1 MKKGFL
7 LLLLILFSNAVIGQS
22 FTLISKSPTPVS
34 NSVALN
40 SDITLNFSASTESST
55 IIADNIIITGKN
67 TGIIAGSFSG
77 GGTTTVV
84 FNPTTDFKAGEV
96 ITITLTT
103 SVQNASNAAL
113 SNPQTYIFTTKSSL
127 TSFEPSFT
135 TSDIYSSADNI
146 RSVFSADLDGD
157 GDMDIISGSENDD
170 KIAWHEND
178 GNANPSFASTTI
190 ATSADGVYSIYVTD
204 IDSDGDMDIVS
215 ASIKDNTIAWYEND
229 GNATPDFTA
238 RDITTSASG
247 ATNVSAADMDND
259 GDMDIISVS
268 HNDNKISWY
277 ENDGAP
283 NPNFIKHD
291 INEAVNGFLYSI
303 FAADMDGDGDMDMVT
318 ASANNDRI
326 DWYENDGAPDPN
338 FTITNVATSAD
349 GARCIFVADMDN
361 DGDMD
366 IISASK
372 SDNTIAWYEND
383 GAANPD
389 FTAINIYT
397 SALIAF
403 SVYAADMDNDGD
415 MDIVSG
421 STGDAKIIWHEND
434 GEANPGFTTADI
446 NSYIDEHANTIFV
459 ADVDGDGDL
468 DIISGSGD
476 DDSIAWHE
484 NSPESVNTIPFSV
497 AVNSDIICSSGI
509 ATIVATPSPAGFYS
523 YTWIVPVGV
532 DNPGN
537 VQSFSTSVEGD
548 YSVSISKDNY
558 LCNTDFEDN
567 QIVNPGNYII
577 INQDSVPCWETT
589 ASDSKIEVWGD
600 GFMGFDAYSGNQ
612 FIELN
617 ANMRSTLFQDFEI
630 IPGSSALISFAHRG
644 RNSSADDIMEVEIGP
659 IGGPYTNLGS
669 FSDGT
674 DAWGYYSLEY
684 LFPDDLGINY
694 TIRFK
699 SLIPASPTSEGN
711 FLDDINVVFSS
722 SVSSEIVSIITDIIP
737 TFTQVDPICNGDD
750 LGELPTESNN
760 GITGTWSPA
769 IDNTLTTTYTFTPDI
784 TQPGQACT
792 INQPM
797 TITVNP
803 LITPTFTQI
812 NPICNGEA
820 LAVLPTTSNNGVTGI
835 WSPAIDNTLTTTYTF
850 TPDAGQCAV
859 TSSID
864 IVVNPIITPSFS
876 VVNPI
881 CSGDS
886 LPNLPSTSSNGVTGT
901 WSPAMNNTATTTYTF
916 TPDAGQCA
924 VTSSI
929 DIVVNPIIT
938 PSFSTVNPIC
948 SGDTLPNLPST
959 SSNGVTGTWSPSL
972 DNTTTTTYTF
982 TPDTGQCAVTSSI
995 DIVVNPIITP
1005 SFSTVNPICSG
1016 DTLPNLP
1023 STSSNGVTGTW
1034 SPSLDNTTT
1043 TTYTFTPD
1051 TGQCAV
1057 TSSIDIVVNPI
1068 ITPSFSA
1075 VNPICSGDSLPNLPL
1090 TSSNGVTGTWSPSLD
1105 NTTTTTY
1112 TFTPDTGQCAVTSSI
1127 DIVVNPIIT
1136 PSFSAVNPICSGDAL
1151 SNLPSTS
1158 SNGISGTWSPAMNN
1172 TATTT
1177 YTFTPDAGQC
1187 AVTSSIEIVVNPI
1200 ITPSFSAVNPI
1211 CSGDTLP
1218 NLPSTSSNGISG
1230 TWSPTINNTATTTYT
1245 FTPDAGQCA
1254 VTSSIDIVVNPI
1266 ITPSFSAVNP
1276 ICSGDS
1282 LPNLPSTSSNGVT
1295 GTWSPTINNTATTT
1309 YTFTPDTGQCA
1320 VTSSIDIVVNPIIT
1334 PSFSAVNPICSG
1346 DSLPNLPST
1355 SSNGVTGTWSPT
1367 INNTATTTYTFTPDT
1382 GQCAVT
1388 SSIDIVVNPIIT
1400 PSFSAVNPICSGD
1413 TLPNLP
1419 STSSNGISGTWSPTI
1434 NNTAT
1439 TTYTFTP
1446 DTGQCAVT
1454 SSIDIVV
1461 NPIITPSFSAVNP
1474 ICSGDTLPN
1483 LPSTSSNG
1491 VTGTWSPSLDN
1502 TTTTTYTFTPDTGQ
1516 CAVTSSIDIVV
1527 NPIITPS
1534 FSAVNPICSGDTLP
1548 NLPSNSSNG
1557 VTGTWSPSL
1566 DNTTTTTYTF
1576 TPDTGQCAETVNM
1589 TIEVNSDTAPTFT
1602 QIPAICSGDD
1612 LSELLT
1618 TSNNG
1623 IIGTWSP
1630 SLDSTTTTTY
1640 TFTPD
1645 AGQCAETVNMTIE
1658 VNSDTAPTFTQIPA
1672 ICSGDD
1678 LSELLTTSNNGI
1690 IGTWSPSLDSTTTTT
1705 YTFTPDAG
1713 QCAVTSSI
1721 DIVVNPIITPFFNA
1735 VNPIRSG
1742 DPLSNLPSTS
1752 NNGVTGTWS
1761 PAMNNT
1767 ATTNYTFTPTSGQCA
1782 VTSNIEIV
1790 VSNINNAFSPNGDG
1804 VNDTFIIPIL
1814 FNYLDFEIEIFNR
1827 WGTKVYYYNNNGS
1840 TNPSWWDGYA
1850 TVGLLQGNSKPLTVG
1865 TYYYII
1871 HLNNKVKE
1879 KITGWIYLNR

>member
-1 MKKGFL
+1 MVNP
-7 LLLLILFSNAVIGQS
+7 II
-22 FTLISKSPTPVS
+22 TPS
-34 NSVALN
+34 
-40 SDITLNFSASTESST
+40 FSA
-55 IIADNIIITGKN
+55 
-67 TGIIAGSFSG
+67 
-77 GGTTTVV
+77 V
-84 FNPTTDFKAGEV
+84 NP
-96 ITITLTT
+96 IC
-103 SVQNASNAAL
+103 S
-113 SNPQTYIFTTKSSL
+113 
-127 TSFEPSFT
+127 
-135 TSDIYSSADNI
+135 
-146 RSVFSADLDGD
+146 
-157 GDMDIISGSENDD
+157 
-170 KIAWHEND
+170 
-178 GNANPSFASTTI
+178 
-190 ATSADGVYSIYVTD
+190 
-204 IDSDGDMDIVS
+204 
-215 ASIKDNTIAWYEND
+215 
-229 GNATPDFTA
+229 
-238 RDITTSASG
+238 
-247 ATNVSAADMDND
+247 
-259 GDMDIISVS
+259 
-268 HNDNKISWY
+268 
-277 ENDGAP
+277 
-283 NPNFIKHD
+283 
-291 INEAVNGFLYSI
+291 
-303 FAADMDGDGDMDMVT
+303 
-318 ASANNDRI
+318 
-326 DWYENDGAPDPN
+326 
-338 FTITNVATSAD
+338 
-349 GARCIFVADMDN
+349 
-361 DGDMD
+361 
-366 IISASK
+366 
-372 SDNTIAWYEND
+372 
-383 GAANPD
+383 
-389 FTAINIYT
+389 
-397 SALIAF
+397 
-403 SVYAADMDNDGD
+403 
-415 MDIVSG
+415 
-421 STGDAKIIWHEND
+421 GDALPNL
-434 GEANPGFTTADI
+434 P
-446 NSYIDEHANTIFV
+446 
-459 ADVDGDGDL
+459 
-468 DIISGSGD
+468 
-476 DDSIAWHE
+476 
-484 NSPESVNTIPFSV
+484 
-497 AVNSDIICSSGI
+497 
-509 ATIVATPSPAGFYS
+509 
-523 YTWIVPVGV
+523 
-532 DNPGN
+532 
-537 VQSFSTSVEGD
+537 STS
-548 YSVSISKDNY
+548 S
-558 LCNTDFEDN
+558 
-567 QIVNPGNYII
+567 
-577 INQDSVPCWETT
+577 
-589 ASDSKIEVWGD
+589 
-600 GFMGFDAYSGNQ
+600 
-612 FIELN
+612 
-617 ANMRSTLFQDFEI
+617 
-630 IPGSSALISFAHRG
+630 
-644 RNSSADDIMEVEIGP
+644 
-659 IGGPYTNLGS
+659 
-669 FSDGT
+669 
-674 DAWGYYSLEY
+674 
-684 LFPDDLGINY
+684 
-694 TIRFK
+694 
-699 SLIPASPTSEGN
+699 
-711 FLDDINVVFSS
+711 
-722 SVSSEIVSIITDIIP
+722 
-737 TFTQVDPICNGDD
+737 
-750 LGELPTESNN
+750 N
-760 GITGTWSPA
+760 GISGTWSP
-769 IDNTLTTTYTFTPDI
+769 
-784 TQPGQACT
+784 T
-792 INQPM
+792 IN
-797 TITVNP
+797 
-803 LITPTFTQI
+803 
-812 NPICNGEA
+812 
-820 LAVLPTTSNNGVTGI
+820 
-835 WSPAIDNTLTTTYTF
+835 NTATTTYTF

-859 TSSID
+859 TSSIE

-876 VVNPI
+876 AVNPI

-901 WSPAMNNTATTTYTF
+901 WSPT
-916 TPDAGQCA
+916 
-924 VTSSI
+924 I
-929 DIVVNPIIT
+929 
-938 PSFSTVNPIC
+938 
-948 SGDTLPNLPST
+948 
-959 SSNGVTGTWSPSL
+959 
-972 DNTTTTTYTF
+972 
-982 TPDTGQCAVTSSI
+982 
-995 DIVVNPIITP
+995 
-1005 SFSTVNPICSG
+1005 
-1016 DTLPNLP
+1016 
-1023 STSSNGVTGTW
+1023 
-1034 SPSLDNTTT
+1034 
-1043 TTYTFTPD
+1043 
-1051 TGQCAV
+1051 
-1057 TSSIDIVVNPI
+1057 
-1068 ITPSFSA
+1068 
-1075 VNPICSGDSLPNLPL
+1075 
-1090 TSSNGVTGTWSPSLD
+1090 
-1105 NTTTTTY
+1105 
-1112 TFTPDTGQCAVTSSI
+1112 
-1127 DIVVNPIIT
+1127 
-1136 PSFSAVNPICSGDAL
+1136 
-1151 SNLPSTS
+1151 
-1158 SNGISGTWSPAMNN
+1158 NN

-1218 NLPSTSSNGISG
+1218 NLPSTSSNGVTG

-1245 FTPDAGQCA
+1245 FTPDTGQCA

-1413 TLPNLP
+1413 ALPNLP

-1446 DTGQCAVT
+1446 DAGQCAVT
-1454 SSIDIVV
+1454 SSIE
-1461 NPIITPSFSAVNP
+1461 
-1474 ICSGDTLPN
+1474 
-1483 LPSTSSNG
+1483 
-1491 VTGTWSPSLDN
+1491 
-1502 TTTTTYTFTPDTGQ
+1502 
-1516 CAVTSSIDIVV
+1516 IVV